1 MRQRNF
7 LRLVNIKMKI
17 YLIRHGETDWNHIN
31 RFQGREDIELNAAGI
46 AQAARCGQ
54 TLQGLGIEAV
64 YTSPL
69 KRAHCTG
76 EEIAAQIGLS
86 RDGVEPM
93 QELIERD
100 LGPFS
105 GQLVKDKKSILHLR
119 QATMSKEWSR
129 LPMCRNAWSM
139 RWNFLRQRGIRQ
151 WLRYPMERQSCAS
164 GRAYES

>member
-1 MRQRNF
+1 
-7 LRLVNIKMKI
+7 MKI

-100 LGPFS
+100 LGRFP
-105 GQLVKDKKSILHLR
+105 DN
-119 QATMSKEWSR
+119 W
-129 LPMCRNAWSM
+129 
-139 RWNFLRQRGIRQ
+139 
-151 WLRYPMERQSCAS
+151 
-164 GRAYES
+164 

>member
-1 MRQRNF
+1 
-7 LRLVNIKMKI
+7 MKI
-17 YLIRHGETDWNHIN
+17 YLIRHGETDWNHVN
-31 RFQGREDIELNAAGI
+31 RFQGREDIELNEAGI
-46 AQAARCGQ
+46 AQAVRCGQ

-105 GQLVKDKKSILHLR
+105 GQLVKDKKRVFCTCGRRPCRRNGAVCRCAETHGACDRASCGNGASGSGCGIP
-119 QATMSKEWSR
+119 WSG
-129 LPMCRNAWSM
+129 N
-139 RWNFLRQRGIRQ
+139 Q
-151 WLRYPMERQSCAS
+151 CAS

>member
-1 MRQRNF
+1 
-7 LRLVNIKMKI
+7 MKI

-46 AQAARCGQ
+46 AQAVRCGQ

-86 RDGVEPM
+86 RDGVEPV
-93 QELIERD
+93 
-100 LGPFS
+100 S
-105 GQLVKDKKSILHLR
+105 YTHLDVYKR
-119 QATMSKEWSR
+119 QGEY
-129 LPMCRNAWSM
+129 
-139 RWNFLRQRGIRQ
+139 RGIIQ
-151 WLRYPMERQSCAS
+151 KYPCHWHHKPARNHNRL
-164 GRAYES
+164 G

>member
-1 MRQRNF
+1 
-7 LRLVNIKMKI
+7 MKI
-17 YLIRHGETDWNHIN
+17 YLIRHGETDWNHVN
-31 RFQGREDIELNAAGI
+31 RFQGREDIELNEAGI
-46 AQAARCGQ
+46 AQAVRCGQ

-105 GQLVKDKKSILHLR
+105 GQLVKDKKEYFALAETHGACDRASCGNGASGSGCGIP
-119 QATMSKEWSR
+119 WSG
-129 LPMCRNAWSM
+129 N
-139 RWNFLRQRGIRQ
+139 Q
-151 WLRYPMERQSCAS
+151 CAS

>member
-1 MRQRNF
+1 
-7 LRLVNIKMKI
+7 MKI
-17 YLIRHGETDWNHIN
+17 YLIRHGETDWNHVN
-31 RFQGREDIELNAAGI
+31 RFQGREDIELNEAGI
-46 AQAARCGQ
+46 AQAVRCGQ

-105 GQLVKDKKSILHLR
+105 GQLVKDKKEYFAHS
-119 QATMSKEWSR
+119 
-129 LPMCRNAWSM
+129 
-139 RWNFLRQRGIRQ
+139 
-151 WLRYPMERQSCAS
+151 
-164 GRAYES
+164 

>member
-1 MRQRNF
+1 
-7 LRLVNIKMKI
+7 MKI
-17 YLIRHGETDWNHIN
+17 YLIKHGEKDWNHII

-46 AQAARCGQ
+46 AQAVRCGQ

-105 GQLVKDKKSILHLR
+105 GQLVKDKKEYFEAIPVATILGYQNPCRRNGAVCRCAETHGACDR
-119 QATMSKEWSR
+119 ASCGNGASGSGCGIPWSG
-129 LPMCRNAWSM
+129 N
-139 RWNFLRQRGIRQ
+139 Q
-151 WLRYPMERQSCAS
+151 CAS

>member
-1 MRQRNF
+1 M
-7 LRLVNIKMKI
+7 
-17 YLIRHGETDWNHIN
+17 
-31 RFQGREDIELNAAGI
+31 
-46 AQAARCGQ
+46 
-54 TLQGLGIEAV
+54 

-105 GQLVKDKKSILHLR
+105 GQLVKDKKEYFALAAGDHVEGMEPFADVQKRMEHAMELLA
-119 QATMSKEWSR
+119 AT
-129 LPMCRNAWSM
+129 
-139 RWNFLRQRGIRQ
+139 GHRQ
-151 WLRYPMERQSCAS
+151 WLRYPMERQSMCFWQGLRIMRS
-164 GRAYES
+164 EPERQDSTMGQSM